1 MARSTLRPRP
11 PGESVHIRLQT
22 PDLTEELVRFL
33 RRMGF
38 RAHEI
43 DYGVVAVEPD
53 RERSEAH
60 LDAYLRIWQRVHSRA
75 AFELETRAA

>member
-1 MARSTLRPRP
+1 
-11 PGESVHIRLQT
+11 VQIRLRT

-38 RAHEI
+38 RAREI

-53 RERSEAH
+53 GERNDSH
-60 LDAYLRIWQRVHSRA
+60 LDAYLRIWQQVHARATLELEPRA
-75 AFELETRAA
+75 A

>member
-1 MARSTLRPRP
+1 
-11 PGESVHIRLQT
+11 VHIRLRT

-38 RAHEI
+38 RAREI

-53 RERSEAH
+53 EKRGHAR
-60 LDAYLRIWQRVHSRA
+60 LDEYLRIWQQVHVRA
-75 AFELETRAA
+75 AFELEPRAA

>member
-1 MARSTLRPRP
+1 MR
-11 PGESVHIRLQT
+11 IRLQT

-33 RRMGF
+33 RRLGF

-53 RERSEAH
+53 GERSDAH
-60 LDAYLRIWQRVHSRA
+60 LGAYLRIWQRVNSRA

>member
-1 MARSTLRPRP
+1 
-11 PGESVHIRLQT
+11 VHIRLRT

-38 RAHEI
+38 CAREI

-53 RERSEAH
+53 EERHSR
-60 LDAYLRIWQRVHSRA
+60 LDEYLRIWQQVHVRA
-75 AFELETRAA
+75 AFELEPRAA